1 MRPGDKVICINDK
14 IDADKAEE
22 IRRDFEIWITKDKEY
37 TLREILDNNGIVT
50 GVLLEEVHNFPK
62 FFNLINRYQEPAF
75 AIWRFRK
82 LNYATA
88 QQAEEHTEELV
99 EVGRPAKEEEG
110 QFNLVA
116 SFEVRGL
123 GRKEVRSPKLFLGI
137 KL

>member
-1 MRPGDKVICINDK
+1 LALNSKTTKVIATFVLLMRPGDKVICINDK

-37 TLREILDNNGIVT
+37 TIREILDNNGIVT
-50 GVLLEEVHNFPK
+50 GVLLEEIHNFPK
-62 FFNLINRYQEPAF
+62 FFKLINKYQEPAF

-110 QFNLVA
+110 QF
-116 SFEVRGL
+116 
-123 GRKEVRSPKLFLGI
+123 
-137 KL
+137 